1 MRHPDWPGRLDA
13 VVSAAARRRFRYGD
27 FDCCLFAADVVNAIT
42 GVDRAAELR
51 GYRSRRQALVIL
63 ERAGGFVPLVTRLL
77 GPAIPAAQAGRGDV
91 IFGYPIV
98 DGAVGVCL
106 GRSVAFA
113 GPKGVSFYPRSVA
126 ALAWRI

>member
-1 MRHPDWPGRLDA
+1 MRFQDWPTRLDA
-13 VVSAAARRRFRYGD
+13 AVTAAQGRRFRYGV
-27 FDCCLFAADVVNAIT
+27 FDCCLFAADVVVAIT
-42 GVDRAAELR
+42 GVDTAAALR
-51 GYRSRRQALVIL
+51 GYRGRRAAAAILEHEGGMVALVS
-63 ERAGGFVPLVTRLL
+63 RLL
-77 GPAIPAAQAGRGDV
+77 GASMSAARAGRGDV